1 MLINTEKS
9 IILTAGNQ
17 PFFLRCALEIALG
30 VKSRGGHP
38 IVVDLSEL
46 CEINT
51 FQYNAMLLRLFR
63 ISNPRSEF
71 LDELHRNGITHIN
84 LSKTC
89 VSHSNLGYG
98 YSISDQKILSNA
110 ITLLRDE
117 CPKPSALKHMTRKIV
132 KEFDNTAAAFDEFLK
147 GCTNV
152 VEVHLP
158 NGRFPHQ
165 EAVSEVADR
174 FKLKKIYYERWFM
187 PEQFY
192 HSEIRTHNRMYFI
205 DKFLEERFSRVS
217 PGVVDSTKWIED
229 RVIGRSSLEDF
240 SWTWKNEK
248 NIKHDELA
256 DITEMARLKIVVF
269 TSSEDEFAMLGDEWD
284 SDYWID
290 QWTAITEVSD
300 HLLNSGHEVTLRI
313 HPNLANKNR
322 RAFKRTQAHIDKL
335 MFGRPTIKVISH
347 DAPVNSYSL
356 GLESD
361 VVVVWNSTLG
371 LEMECLGR
379 PVYYLAPAIYSGATQ
394 AKLWKDQGPSP
405 EIVFKVSTEPNLA
418 LQYLQFLINQGN
430 EFEETSSEDI
440 GAKLEANKIALLI
453 QWLSTEKGILRS
465 VSRGIAVFRNRSI
478 GSSRQLILGKLFN
491 RNAL

>member
-1 MLINTEKS
+1 MLMNTEKS
-9 IILTAGNQ
+9 IIITAGNQ

-30 VKSRGGHP
+30 VRSRGGDP

-51 FQYNAMLLRLFR
+51 FQYNEKLCKVFR
-63 ISNPRSEF
+63 ISNPRFEF
-71 LDELHRNGITHIN
+71 LDEIDRHGITHIK
-84 LSKTC
+84 LAKT
-89 VSHSNLGYG
+89 SIGESNLGYT
-98 YSISDQKILSNA
+98 ISDQKILSNA

-117 CPKPSALKHMTRKIV
+117 CPKSSALKHMTRKIV
-132 KEFDNTAAAFDEFLK
+132 KEFDNTASSFDEFLRD
-147 GCTNV
+147 CTNV

-165 EAVSEVADR
+165 EAISEVADR

-205 DKFLEERFSRVS
+205 EKFSEECFSRVS
-217 PGVVDSTKWIED
+217 QGVVDATKWIED

-240 SWTWKNEK
+240 SWTWKSEK

-256 DITEMARLKIVVF
+256 DVAESTRLKIVVF

-284 SDYWID
+284 SDYWVD

-300 HLLNSGHEVTLRI
+300 YLLNSGHEVTLRI

-322 RAFKRTQAHIDKL
+322 RAFKRTQSHIDEL
-335 MFGRPTIKVISH
+335 ILDRPSIKVISH
-347 DAPVNSYSL
+347 DAQVNSYDL

-361 VVVVWNSTLG
+361 AVVVWNSTLG
-371 LEMECLGR
+371 LEMECLGK

-394 AKLWKDQGPSP
+394 AKPWKDQGPSP
-405 EIVFKVSTEPNLA
+405 EVVFEVSSEPNLA
-418 LQYLQFLINQGN
+418 LQYLQFLIDKGD
-430 EFEETSSEDI
+430 EFEKTSNREIGSEL
-440 GAKLEANKIALLI
+440 GSKKLALVI
-453 QWLSTEKGILRS
+453 QWLSTEKRIISSL
-465 VSRGIAVFRNRSI
+465 SRGASVLRNRSFR
-478 GSSRQLILGKLFN
+478 SSREVIFGKLLN
-491 RNAL
+491 RNSL